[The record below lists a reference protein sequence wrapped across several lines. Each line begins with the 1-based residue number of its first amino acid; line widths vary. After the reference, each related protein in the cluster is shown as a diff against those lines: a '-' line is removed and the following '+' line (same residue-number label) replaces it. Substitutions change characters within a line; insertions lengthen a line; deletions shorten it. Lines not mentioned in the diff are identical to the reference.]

1 MVLTAVRH
9 TASYQ
14 SGGGSTCLRQ
24 CLLAGHT
31 SDLRFYAAQRLLAA
45 LHKWRSPRNVDLSQK
60 RTPMLLALSKCLS
73 SLNCTMTHP
82 GSWSH
87 SQGNW
92 DTTAPLGFSG
102 RLAHCFRQHWRLEK
116 IKSWL
121 YSQRRDAQLAQQ
133 QGLRPTLTLVDGLR
147 RDAKTLDAW
156 ELGVACG
163 GLHSEAQCD
172 EACRPTQC
180 PHCFRNECPSTFH
193 ILWTCPRWTHL
204 RVRTQPRN
212 NPFLARM
219 GWDQNGIN
227 KRLIRQFGAIRREHA
242 AAKRLLSGGGGGLPP
257 EDD

>member
-1 MVLTAVRH
+1 M
-9 TASYQ
+9 
-14 SGGGSTCLRQ
+14 
-24 CLLAGHT
+24 
-31 SDLRFYAAQRLLAA
+31 
-45 LHKWRSPRNVDLSQK
+45 
-60 RTPMLLALSKCLS
+60 
-73 SLNCTMTHP
+73 
-82 GSWSH
+82 
-87 SQGNW
+87 
-92 DTTAPLGFSG
+92 GFSG

-204 RVRTQPRN
+204 RVRTPN
-212 NPFLARM
+212 HVT
-219 GWDQNGIN
+219 I
-227 KRLIRQFGAIRREHA
+227 
-242 AAKRLLSGGGGGLPP
+242 LS
-257 EDD
+257 